1 MNKNILALVLGLSVV
16 GCASNSGVESTIPAS
31 QMDKESVCCVS
42 KKDFAWVALD
52 KTEDIGFSIDDTSP
66 VWDFQSG
73 KSFFNAFEFS
83 PRSGKVK
90 VTLSSKMLKKQ
101 VFAPTVQL
109 LDKNYQVSRTIDLD
123 AFNVRYSDMFDANRY
138 VHEFEVDAQELPYMV
153 VYTDP
158 SLIGETITVPHPA
171 RVRAEESGEPRP
183 IVTDPKFTYSYTG
196 ELHLEV
202 QTLSLGARQVAE
214 PASVQA
220 TAATVATGAVAA
232 EAATVEKKAAPA
244 EIQPETKQFYHTA
257 IEKAVADGNIP
268 KALSL
273 LDEAKALNVEGAQ
286 EVFVKAINAK

>member
-16 GCASNSGVESTIPAS
+16 GCASNSGVEPTMSAS
-31 QMDKESVCCVS
+31 LMDKESVCCVS
-42 KKDFAWVALD
+42 KKDFAWVGLE
-52 KTEDIGFSIDDTSP
+52 KTEDVDFAIDETSP
-66 VWDFQSG
+66 VWNFQTG

-90 VTLSSKMLKKQ
+90 VTLSSKMLKNQ

-109 LDKNYQVSRTIDLD
+109 LDKDYQVSKTIPLAD
-123 AFNVRYSDMFDANRY
+123 FKVHYSDMFNANRY
-138 VHEFEVDAQELPYMV
+138 WYEFEVDAQDLPYMV

-158 SLIGETITVPHPA
+158 SLIGSTITVPHPA
-171 RVRAEESGEPRP
+171 RVRADESGEPRP

-202 QTLSLGARQVAE
+202 QTLSLGSRAPTAPSAQASSAVVA
-214 PASVQA
+214 AGA
-220 TAATVATGAVAA
+220 TAAVSS
-232 EAATVEKKAAPA
+232 EKVAAPA
-244 EIQPETKQFYHTA
+244 KIQPETQQYYHTA

-273 LDEAKALNVEGAQ
+273 LDEAKALNIEGAQ
-286 EVFVKAINAK
+286 EIFVKAINAK

>member
-16 GCASNSGVESTIPAS
+16 GCTSTSGVEPTMSAAL
-31 QMDKESVCCVS
+31 MDKESVCCMS
-42 KKDFAWVALD
+42 KRDFAWIGLE
-52 KTEDIGFSIDDTSP
+52 KTEDVGFTIDETSP
-66 VWDFQSG
+66 VWNFQTG

-109 LDKNYQVSRTIDLD
+109 LDKDYQVARTIPLAD
-123 AFNVRYSDMFDANRY
+123 FKVHFSDMFNANRY
-138 VHEFEVDAQELPYMV
+138 TYEFEVDAQALPYMV
-153 VYTDP
+153 VYTDS
-158 SLIGETITVPHPA
+158 SLIGDTITVPHPA
-171 RVRAEESGEPRP
+171 RVRADESGEPRP

-202 QTLSLGARQVAE
+202 ETLSLGSRTT
-214 PASVQA
+214 ASSSTVKQA
-220 TAATVATGAVAA
+220 STTAVAA
-232 EAATVEKKAAPA
+232 GAVVANSSDKSSAPA
-244 EIQPETKQFYHTA
+244 EIQPETQQYYYTA